1 MPFQSE
7 KQRRFLW
14 ASKPELAQKWADEDP
29 EADSDLPKYKHG
41 KTTSPKI
48 KKKYAKEGKVRKAID
63 PVKEV
68 KYFADDVEE
77 SLKNVG
83 PESRRIKNI
92 VKPAGK
98 AIDAAVRKMRVQP
111 ADPLIMP
118 GKKKMKKSLVSASA
132 TLEKAKKT
140 KPSFVDIGVKDQPGK
155 PMRTPG
161 ISGSKDV
168 PGFKGGEKTGKY
180 YTSGSFPGSNVKPK
194 AKKLKSKTKS
204 PGRNMSSLG
213 DINRRDAEEP
223 TMRPKRRFSILD
235 EMGNQDTTTPK
246 YTKAEGMRIKT
257 TGRGGGKTNK
267 YKLAKMK
274 DLPKLDSVDRDID
287 LDKELAAPKKQDVTG
302 MGDVVK
308 RTNQKGSSYS
318 PAKKTKAPKTTTP
331 KKKKGGGDT
340 NWSAG
345 IEVSGAGYEAD
356 PTRGF
361 QKSLVSASDMKPL
374 LKATPIPTPKPDDP
388 DEMDSKPKTP
398 PTRVGGVG
406 HSMGQV
412 VNKSLDLSSQFISS
426 HNYDVV
432 ATPTRKL
439 GGPRK

>member
-48 KKKYAKEGKVRKAID
+48 KKKYAKEGKVRKAFD
-63 PVKEV
+63 PVKEA
-68 KYFADDVEE
+68 KYFAEDVED
-77 SLKNVG
+77 SLKNIG

-92 VKPAGK
+92 IKPAGK
-98 AIDAAVRKMRVQP
+98 AIDTAARKMRVRP
-111 ADPLIMP
+111 AAPLITP
-118 GKKKMKKSLVSASA
+118 GKKKMTKSLVSASE
-132 TLEKAKKT
+132 TLEKAKKS
-140 KPSFVDIGVKDQPGK
+140 KPSFVDIGVKDQPGQRL
-155 PMRTPG
+155 RTPG

-168 PGFKGGEKTGKY
+168 PGFKGGKKTGKY
-180 YTSGSFPGSNVKPK
+180 YASGTFPGSDTKPK
-194 AKKLKSKTKS
+194 AKKLKSKSKS
-204 PGRNMSSLG
+204 PGRKMRSLG

-235 EMGNQDTTTPK
+235 EMENQDTTKPK
-246 YTKAEGMRIKT
+246 YTKAKGMRIKT
-257 TGRGGGKTNK
+257 TGRGGGKTKK

-274 DLPKLDSVDRDID
+274 DLPKLDSVDRDVD
-287 LDKELAAPKKQDVTG
+287 LDKELSTPKMKDVTG
-302 MGDVVK
+302 MGDVIK

-318 PAKKTKAPKTTTP
+318 PAKKAAPKKAAP
-331 KKKKGGGDT
+331 KKKKSGGGIP
-340 NWSAG
+340 WSAG

-361 QKSLVSASDMKPL
+361 QKSLVSASNMKPL
-374 LKATPIPTPKPDDP
+374 LKAAPIPTPKPDDG
-388 DEMDSKPKTP
+388 DEIESGPKAP

-406 HSMGQV
+406 HSVGQV

-426 HNYDVV
+426 YNYDVV